1 MLENKSKVEK
11 IKVSSTRI
19 LENDT
24 ITKKPFNIIPSNI
37 SAVAERPIQ
46 FCKVNQSF
54 NEKKLT
60 KRII

>member
-11 IKVSSTRI
+11 IKVSATRI
-19 LENDT
+19 LENGT

-54 NEKKLT
+54 IEKKLT